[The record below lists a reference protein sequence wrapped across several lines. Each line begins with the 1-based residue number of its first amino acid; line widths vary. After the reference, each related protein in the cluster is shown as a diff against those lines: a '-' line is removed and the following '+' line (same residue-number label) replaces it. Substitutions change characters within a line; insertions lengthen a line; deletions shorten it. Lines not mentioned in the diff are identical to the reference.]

1 MPEKEESKICIPKP
15 EDGKTGIH
23 SSNNGQRS
31 TLKHNISKAGEA
43 FNLKCTASHGEKSKL
58 MSKTNYTRPYA
69 WAKLHENILEWQRH
83 LHVLR

>member
-1 MPEKEESKICIPKP
+1 MWQYAMPEKEESKICIPKP

-43 FNLKCTASHGEKSKL
+43 FNLKCTAMEKKVNWCQKQIIPDH
-58 MSKTNYTRPYA
+58 M
-69 WAKLHENILEWQRH
+69 HEQSYMKIF
-83 LHVLR
+83 